1 MNVPV
6 HFVCEDVT
14 DSSQFGP
21 LLPTYANPRIMGTV
35 GADSIPAPLLASAGV
50 AWPDRTHILNQ
61 GHDYLFCVSCVGH
74 CCMLYARSYYCSMYS
89 RSSRTLGRT
98 SNMLR
103 WLVAYLSRTRS
114 MHSIY

>member
-61 GHDYLFCVSCVGH
+61 GHDYLFCVSCVGL
-74 CCMLYARSYYCSMYS
+74 CTCY
-89 RSSRTLGRT
+89 T
-98 SNMLR
+98 
-103 WLVAYLSRTRS
+103 LVATTVVCIVDLAVL
-114 MHSIY
+114 